1 MKPMAEKYQAAT
13 KVNVLSPET
22 DKRRGGRQFARAG
35 RQHNHVRKGK
45 YMILCRDLRQQ
56 HGIERIV
63 PEPGRPCQIPNRKI
77 CRQAAKSKGAET
89 FGRESDKLIVVKKQG
104 NSCGA
109 KGLALPRKEIGKH
122 YPDSEQ
128 VQ

>member
-13 KVNVLSPET
+13 KVNALSSEI
-22 DKRRGGRQFARAG
+22 DNRRRGRQFARAG
-35 RQHNHVRKGK
+35 RQHEFVRKGEYK
-45 YMILCRDLRQQ
+45 PLFRDLRQW
-56 HGIERIV
+56 HGIEGMAS
-63 PEPGRPCQIPNRKI
+63 EPGRPCQIPKRKI
-77 CRQAAKSKGAET
+77 RRQDEKYKEAEM

-109 KGLALPRKEIGKH
+109 KGLALTCKEKGKH

-128 VQ
+128 VK